1 MLHLRKI
8 VTGKSYGLMCAY
20 HVEATLD
27 GRKHEKKR
35 ELGNI

>member
-1 MLHLRKI
+1 
-8 VTGKSYGLMCAY
+8 MCAY